1 MIHVKWY
8 SKCMTSS
15 YLCTET
21 CSMKTCVNV
30 CLIFCFEK
38 DCERKQKQM
47 RSCMSVVG
55 KYYVR
60 DLMQVFNV
68 HSGLQIY
75 SQKFLRVLK
84 FLHPCWRCRCWIFWM
99 NSWSFGVDY
108 IKDWWTCFSLYAL
121 ISLAIVYYNTT
132 LKPLLQLKP
141 MTLIV
146 QLQCCA
152 LLGNLGFWHLCG
164 LDVIFDMYL
173 PKRWKT
179 RHVSWQWR
187 SQMAT
192 ASPIG
197 TLAPHHTT
205 KNSSRTIL
213 GMRQRAQGFDPASK
227 LPDPS
232 TIKHLQDA
240 QNKPASLRLHSETSR
255 RQMIHF

>member
-21 CSMKTCVNV
+21 CIMKTCVNV

-38 DCERKQKQM
+38 DGERKQKQM
-47 RSCMSVVG
+47 RSCTSVVG

-164 LDVIFDMYL
+164 LDVIFDMYP

-205 KNSSRTIL
+205 KNSSRMIL

-240 QNKPASLRLHSETSR
+240 QNKPASLRLHS
-255 RQMIHF
+255 